1 MNKMEFVFELTER
14 LSFLPWEE
22 AEERVHFYVELIDDQ
37 MEEGLSEEEAVA
49 AVGSV
54 DKIVAQ
60 IAADAPLSALAKGSI
75 KRKRRLKP
83 LEIILLILGSP
94 IWLSLGIAA
103 FAVVISLYISIWA
116 IIISLWAAF
125 GSLVACALGGIVAGI
140 LFIAR
145 SEVLSGIAM
154 LGAGAVCAGL
164 GILLFFG
171 CKALTNYTL
180 LLTRKCILG
189 TVNRFR
195 KKEVA

>member
-1 MNKMEFVFELTER
+1 MNKIEFVLELTER
-14 LSFLPWEE
+14 LSFLPREE
-22 AEERVHFYVELIDDQ
+22 AEERVHFYVELIDDR

-60 IAADAPLSALAKGSI
+60 IAADAPLSALTKGSI

-116 IIISLWAAF
+116 IIVSLWAVF
-125 GSLVACALGGIVAGI
+125 GSLIACTLGSIVAGI
-140 LFIAR
+140 FFIVGG
-145 SEVLSGIAM
+145 EIMSGIAM
-154 LGAGAVCAGL
+154 FGTGAICAGL

-180 LLTRKCILG
+180 LLTTKCIFG
-189 TVNRFR
+189 TVNHFR
-195 KKEVA
+195 KKGAA

>member
-116 IIISLWAAF
+116 IIVSLWAVF
-125 GSLVACALGGIVAGI
+125 GSLIACAFGGLIAGI
-140 LFIAR
+140 SFIVGGK
-145 SEVLSGIAM
+145 VLSGIAM

-180 LLTRKCILG
+180 LLIRKCILG

>member
-116 IIISLWAAF
+116 IIVSLWAVF
-125 GSLVACALGGIVAGI
+125 GSLIACAFGGLIAGI
-140 LFIAR
+140 SFIVGGK
-145 SEVLSGIAM
+145 VLSGIAM

-180 LLTRKCILG
+180 LLTTKCIFG
-189 TVNRFR
+189 TVNHFR

>member
-116 IIISLWAAF
+116 IIVSLWAVF
-125 GSLVACALGGIVAGI
+125 GSLIACAFGGLIAGI
-140 LFIAR
+140 SFIVGGK
-145 SEVLSGIAM
+145 VLSGIAM